1 MNKMIK
7 ILKVMLIVIMNLIYS
22 MHAQPRWISGRATD
36 RSNVQSNNV
45 FKFIKT
51 IQITPDTN
59 FPNYKNGGLGYIH
72 YIPQSDR
79 FVVMLSVKMKQP
91 EGEFSGQAAAFKEF
105 YTDMQPTG
113 SSWVISDAAADF
125 TTQVI
130 GNYLYLVHMTAGPQW
145 VGWRFEKFD
154 PVNWIKLDSVD
165 IHLSN
170 PDSTVYEGDPGP
182 QIFFINGLID
192 ITGAYYVDGNPGSP
206 VGQGSHHHFF
216 TTDLVPQG
224 VVIIKP
230 PEYPR
235 NTFEGYMCQTKGSD
249 IYMIAASDFFNGDMI
264 MLKFDKSWTL
274 LDQKTIHKQ
283 ARFPTGLVVDSN
295 SFYIAYMDISHEDI
309 GSDDIGLAAYDSTWN
324 LLDDVIVTT
333 PAPNKLS
340 DSPWLMKYGNQL
352 YVSYSTDSGQT
363 KLGQTFISIYN
374 LTQNSTSIEEH
385 DGNPNEFQLDQNY
398 PNPFN
403 PSTTINF
410 TLAKVSNVK
419 LNIYNLLGQK
429 VAALVDREM
438 KAGCQ
443 SVEFDARDLSSG
455 VYFYRLEAGSF
466 ISQKKMLLIK

>member
-1 MNKMIK
+1 MNKVIK
-7 ILKVMLIVIMNLIYS
+7 LSELLFILILNFIYS
-22 MHAQPRWISGRATD
+22 MQAQPNRLSNGATD

-59 FPNYKNGGLGYIH
+59 YPNYKNGALGYIH
-72 YIPQSDR
+72 YIPQSDC
-79 FVVMLSVKMKQP
+79 FVVMLSVQMKQP

-105 YTDMQPTG
+105 YTDMQPTRR
-113 SSWVISDAAADF
+113 SWVISDAAADF

-145 VGWRFEKFD
+145 VGWRLEKFD

-192 ITGAYYVDGNPGSP
+192 ITGAYYVDGDPGNPL
-206 VGQGSHHHFF
+206 GQGSHHHFF
-216 TTDLVPQG
+216 TTDLAPQG

-249 IYMIAASDFFNGDMI
+249 IYMIAASDFFNGDII

-295 SFYIAYMDISHEDI
+295 RFYIAYMDISHENI

-324 LLDDVIVTT
+324 LVDDVIVTT

-352 YVSYSTDSGQT
+352 YVSYVSDSGKT
-363 KLGQTFISIYN
+363 GLGQTFISIYD
-374 LTQNSTSIEEH
+374 LTKNSTAIEPAH
-385 DGNPNEFQLDQNY
+385 SVPKEFRLEQNY

-403 PSTTINF
+403 PSTTISF
-410 TLAKVSNVK
+410 TLAKASNVK
-419 LNIYNLLGQK
+419 LNIYNLLGQN
-429 VAALVDREM
+429 VSSLIDRNM
-438 KAGCQ
+438 NAGLQ
-443 SVEFDARDLSSG
+443 SVAFDAKELSSG
-455 VYFYRLEAGSF
+455 MYFYRLEAGSF
-466 ISQKKMLLIK
+466 ISVKKMLLLK